1 MLTFRYERL
10 AITDKAPSKTS
21 KVMLRVLFVAI
32 SVLLITA
39 NVTGATL
46 RYLLVADTLIFAMVE
61 GTFIML
67 VEFSIGLFY
76 AITGFRLLRYL
87 KSVKYREQYG
97 GIIRVRNRISHLM
110 CEMTKCIVVTS
121 FALLEIVFS
130 TFLLSFLSENGEA
143 IEWGIIVGLIAFGFN
158 LASTAQILTFE
169 PPVKMNS
176 PESAEVVEGSLLSDT
191 ELSSL

>member
-1 MLTFRYERL
+1 
-10 AITDKAPSKTS
+10 
-21 KVMLRVLFVAI
+21 MLRVLFVAI

-143 IEWGIIVGLIAFGFN
+143 VEWGIIVGLIAFGFN